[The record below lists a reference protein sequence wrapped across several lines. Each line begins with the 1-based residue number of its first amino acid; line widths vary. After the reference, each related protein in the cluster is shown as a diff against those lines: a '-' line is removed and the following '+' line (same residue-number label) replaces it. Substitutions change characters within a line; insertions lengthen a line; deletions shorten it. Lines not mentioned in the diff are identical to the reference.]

1 MCFVKNIIFISFS
14 SSSSL
19 ILTDYFTT
27 YHIGTNHPKR
37 VKMKMKKEN
46 SRGRKS
52 IECGAKE
59 KGAS

>member
-19 ILTDYFTT
+19 ILTDCFTT
-27 YHIGTNHPKR
+27 YHIGTNPKR